1 MLSGENLS
9 AWVKAASAPLLSP
22 LLAKAIPSSVHNCV
36 SLGESRRAARL
47 NSTALSKSLARRAER
62 MDSRSEEHTSEL
74 QSRLHLVCRLLLE
87 KKNNTPITYA
97 KVAHSSPRSFNPSSA
112 SASST
117 RTTHYSPC
125 CSVTHSPQTPPY

>member
-62 MDSRSEEHTSEL
+62 MDSRGLSLICARTDETQNKSATEKTSFRRADMDLWREQQSSFKKGL
-74 QSRLHLVCRLLLE
+74 QLIIGTSGE
-87 KKNNTPITYA
+87 
-97 KVAHSSPRSFNPSSA
+97 
-112 SASST
+112 
-117 RTTHYSPC
+117 
-125 CSVTHSPQTPPY
+125 